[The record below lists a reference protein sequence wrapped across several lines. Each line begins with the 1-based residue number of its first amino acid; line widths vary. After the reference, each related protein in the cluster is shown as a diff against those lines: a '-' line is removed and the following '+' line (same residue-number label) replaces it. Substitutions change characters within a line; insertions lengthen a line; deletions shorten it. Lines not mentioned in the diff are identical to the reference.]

1 MRWSLNQEAFI
12 GGRNSITLTPS
23 FLFTLTGDIMPSVQQ
38 LGKGWY
44 EALKPVFNEPWWHEL
59 HRKVM
64 ERAPYGIQPP
74 LPLIFRAFRECPLE
88 NTKVMFCAQDP
99 YPTPYADGLAFSSG
113 NGQLPKSLEYIY
125 RQVEFEYG
133 KRPST
138 YSLQNWANQGAL
150 LINTTLTVDSGRPL
164 SHADFG
170 WDKFVRRVI
179 DVLNDRDTIFVA
191 WGSPARNLM
200 VSTDV
205 PTDRILLGPHPIAE
219 SYSNGRIKFVG
230 GNYFKRINELLEQ
243 QGKEPIRWVI

>member
-1 MRWSLNQEAFI
+1 
-12 GGRNSITLTPS
+12 
-23 FLFTLTGDIMPSVQQ
+23 MPSEKQ

-88 NTKVMFCAQDP
+88 NTKVVIFAQDP
-99 YPTPYADGLAFSSG
+99 YPSRYADGLAFSSG
-113 NGQLPKSLEYIY
+113 NGELPKSLEYIY

-133 KRPST
+133 QRPST
-138 YSLQNWANQGAL
+138 YNLQGWANQGVL
-150 LINTTLTVDSGRPL
+150 LINTALTVDSGRPM
-164 SHADFG
+164 SHHDFG
-170 WDKFVRRVI
+170 WDKFIRRVI
-179 DVLNDRDTIFVA
+179 GILVEEYTDLSGMFSPVFVA
-191 WGSPARNLM
+191 WGSPARNLI
-200 VSTDV
+200 ST
-205 PTDRILLGPHPIAE
+205 TDAPAEYTIVGPHPIAE

-243 QGKEPIRWVI
+243 QGKEPIRWV